1 MPLEF
6 SQESRQALDSMK
18 AEYPELR
25 SVLIPA
31 LKLAQKDHGSLTKEV
46 IALAAAE
53 AGVTEAVAAGVATF
67 YHNLHTGPVGRHMI
81 MVCTTISCQLAGADA
96 VVSRFEELLGLTI
109 GGTTGDGLI
118 SLIAVECLACCGN
131 SPAVQVDF
139 DYFESFQPEQCEGV
153 VEALRAGRHPEG
165 GAGVPGG
172 DPVTGM
178 EVGA

>member
-1 MPLEF
+1 MALEY
-6 SQESRQALDSMK
+6 SPESRRALEAMK

-31 LKLAQKDHGSLTKEV
+31 LKLAQNDHGSLTKDV

-67 YHNLHTGPVGRHMI
+67 YHNLHTGPVGKHLI
-81 MVCTTISCQLAGADA
+81 MVCTTLSCQLAGADEVIA
-96 VVSRFEELLGLTI
+96 RFEELLGITL
-109 GGTTGDGLI
+109 GGTTDDGLI
-118 SLIAVECLACCGN
+118 SLIAVECLACCGTP
-131 SPAVQVDF
+131 PAVQVDF

-153 VEALRAGRHPEG
+153 IEALRAGRHPEG

-172 DPVTGM
+172 DPGRGA